1 LADASVVAVPH
12 SLVPPRPAEA
22 VQAVL
27 EAKGFVL
34 EDFELDEYAASPSDE
49 WLGVE
54 GRVLRI
60 RCVST
65 GEERIYSTGA
75 ASAWL
80 GAFLMDL
87 GRGDFDAALRVDDQ
101 IAEPDATRG
110 IDDSTGLLPALA

>member
-1 LADASVVAVPH
+1 VSH
-12 SLVPPRPAEA
+12 SLVPPRSAEA

-27 EAKGFVL
+27 EAKGFAL
-34 EDFELDEYAASPSDE
+34 EDFECDEYAASPSDE
-49 WLGVE
+49 WLGVD
-54 GRVLRI
+54 GRLLRI

-87 GRGDFDAALRVDDQ
+87 GRGQFATARRPEV
-101 IAEPDATRG
+101 AEVAELDNTPR
-110 IDDSTGLLPALA
+110 IDDSPGLLPALA